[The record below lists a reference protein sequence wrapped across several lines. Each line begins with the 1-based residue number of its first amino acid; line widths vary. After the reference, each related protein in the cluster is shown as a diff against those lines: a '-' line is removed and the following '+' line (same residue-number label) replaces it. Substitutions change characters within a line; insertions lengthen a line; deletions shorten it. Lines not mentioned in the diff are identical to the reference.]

1 MAQEI
6 ERKFRVANDDW
17 RAMASSSSSL
27 KQGYLSSSAEA
38 TVRVRLED
46 NLGTLTIKSK
56 TKGITRNEF
65 EYAIPAQEAKELLML
80 CREPLIEKTRY
91 RIPHEN
97 HTWEIDVFEG
107 DNDGLIIAEIEL
119 TSEDDYFAKPQWL
132 GEEVSGDSRYYNSNL
147 ATHPYVNW

>member
-80 CREPLIEKTRY
+80 CSGPLIEKTRY
-91 RIPHEN
+91 RIPQEN

-107 DNDGLIIAEIEL
+107 DNDGLIISEIEL
-119 TSEDDYFAKPQWL
+119 TSEDDYFVKPQWL

>member
-17 RAMASSSSSL
+17 RAMATSSSSL

-65 EYAIPAQEAKELLML
+65 EYAIPAQEAKELLLL
-80 CREPLIEKTRY
+80 CRGPLIEKIRY
-91 RIPHEN
+91 RILQEN

-147 ATHPYVNW
+147 ATHPYVKW

>member
-17 RAMASSSSSL
+17 RAMATSSSSL

-80 CREPLIEKTRY
+80 CSGPLIEKIRY
-91 RIPHEN
+91 RIPQEN

-119 TSEDDYFAKPQWL
+119 TSDEDYFAKPQWL

>member
-17 RAMASSSSSL
+17 RAMATSSSSL

-46 NLGTLTIKSK
+46 NLGTVTIKSK
-56 TKGITRNEF
+56 TNGITRNEF

-80 CREPLIEKTRY
+80 CSGPLIEKTRY
-91 RIPHEN
+91 RIPQEN

-119 TSEDDYFAKPQWL
+119 TSDEDYFAKPQWL

>member
-65 EYAIPAQEAKELLML
+65 EYAIPAQEAEELLII
-80 CREPLIEKTRY
+80 CSGPLIEKTRY

>member
-17 RAMASSSSSL
+17 RAMATSSSSL

-46 NLGTLTIKSK
+46 NLGTVTIKSK
-56 TKGITRNEF
+56 TNGITRNEF

-80 CREPLIEKTRY
+80 CSGPLIEKIRY
-91 RIPHEN
+91 RIPQEN

-119 TSEDDYFAKPQWL
+119 TSEEDYFAKPQWL

>member
-17 RAMASSSSSL
+17 RAMATSSSSL

-65 EYAIPAQEAKELLML
+65 EYAIPAQEAKELLII
-80 CREPLIEKTRY
+80 CSGPLIEKTRY
-91 RIPHEN
+91 RIPQEN

-119 TSEDDYFAKPQWL
+119 TSEDDYFVKPQWL

>member
-17 RAMASSSSSL
+17 RALATSSSSL
-27 KQGYLSSSAEA
+27 KQGHLSSSAEA

-46 NLGTLTIKSK
+46 NLGTVTIKSK
-56 TKGITRNEF
+56 TNGITRNEF

-80 CREPLIEKTRY
+80 CSGPLIEKIRY
-91 RIPHEN
+91 RIPQEN

-119 TSEDDYFAKPQWL
+119 TSDEDYFAKPQWL

>member
-17 RAMASSSSSL
+17 RAMATSSSSL

-80 CREPLIEKTRY
+80 CKGPLIEKIRY
-91 RIPHEN
+91 RILQEN

-119 TSEDDYFAKPQWL
+119 TSDEDYFAKPQWL

>member
-17 RAMASSSSSL
+17 RAMASSSSFL

-80 CREPLIEKTRY
+80 CSGPLIEKTRY
-91 RIPHEN
+91 RIPQEN

-119 TSEDDYFAKPQWL
+119 TSEDDYFVKPQWL

>member
-147 ATHPYVNW
+147 ATHPYVKW

>member
-65 EYAIPAQEAKELLML
+65 EYAIPAQEAKGLLMF
-80 CREPLIEKTRY
+80 CSGPLIEKTRY
-91 RIPHEN
+91 RIPQEN

-119 TSEDDYFAKPQWL
+119 TSEDDYFVKTPMAGRRSIGRLKVL
-132 GEEVSGDSRYYNSNL
+132 
-147 ATHPYVNW
+147 

>member
-6 ERKFRVANDDW
+6 ERKFRIANDDW
-17 RAMASSSSSL
+17 RAMATSSSSL
-27 KQGYLSSSAEA
+27 KQGYLSSSEEA

-80 CREPLIEKTRY
+80 CKGPLIEKIRY
-91 RIPHEN
+91 RILQEN

-119 TSEDDYFAKPQWL
+119 TSEDDYFVKPQWL

>member
-17 RAMASSSSSL
+17 RAMATSSSSL

-80 CREPLIEKTRY
+80 CKGPLIEKIRY
-91 RIPHEN
+91 RIPQEN

-119 TSEDDYFAKPQWL
+119 TSDEDYFAKPQWL

>member
-80 CREPLIEKTRY
+80 CSGPLIEKTRY
-91 RIPHEN
+91 RIPQEN

-119 TSEDDYFAKPQWL
+119 TSDEDYFAKPQWL

>member
-17 RAMASSSSSL
+17 RAMATSSSSL

-46 NLGTLTIKSK
+46 NLGTVTIKSK
-56 TKGITRNEF
+56 TNGITRNEF

-80 CREPLIEKTRY
+80 CSGPLIEKTRY
-91 RIPHEN
+91 RIPQEN

-119 TSEDDYFAKPQWL
+119 TSEDDYFVKPQWL

>member
-27 KQGYLSSSAEA
+27 KQGYLSSSEEA
-38 TVRVRLED
+38 TLRVRLED

-65 EYAIPAQEAKELLML
+65 EYAIPAQEAEELLII
-80 CREPLIEKTRY
+80 CSGPLIEKTRY
-91 RIPHEN
+91 RIPQEN

-147 ATHPYVNW
+147 ATHPYVKW

>member
-17 RAMASSSSSL
+17 RAMATSSSSL

-56 TKGITRNEF
+56 TNGITRNEF

-80 CREPLIEKTRY
+80 CSGPLIEKIRY
-91 RIPHEN
+91 RIPQEN

-119 TSEDDYFAKPQWL
+119 TSEEDYFAKPQWL

>member
-17 RAMASSSSSL
+17 RAMATSCSSL

-80 CREPLIEKTRY
+80 CKGPLIEKIRY
-91 RIPHEN
+91 RILQEN

>member
-65 EYAIPAQEAKELLML
+65 EYAIPAQEAEELLII
-80 CREPLIEKTRY
+80 CSGPLIEKIRY
-91 RIPHEN
+91 RIPQEN

-119 TSEDDYFAKPQWL
+119 TSDEDYFAKPQWL

>member
-17 RAMASSSSSL
+17 RAMTSSSSSL

-80 CREPLIEKTRY
+80 CSGPLIEKTRY
-91 RIPHEN
+91 RIPQEN

-119 TSEDDYFAKPQWL
+119 TSEDDYFVKPQWL

>member
-46 NLGTLTIKSK
+46 NLSTLTIKSK

-80 CREPLIEKTRY
+80 CSGPLIEKTRY
-91 RIPHEN
+91 HIPQEN

-119 TSEDDYFAKPQWL
+119 TSEDDYFVKPQWL

-147 ATHPYVNW
+147 ATHPYVKW

>member
-17 RAMASSSSSL
+17 RAIATSSSSL

-46 NLGTLTIKSK
+46 NLGTVTIKSK
-56 TKGITRNEF
+56 TNGITRNEF

-80 CREPLIEKTRY
+80 CSGPLIEKIRY
-91 RIPHEN
+91 RIPQEN

-119 TSEDDYFAKPQWL
+119 TSDEDYFAKPQWL

>member
-17 RAMASSSSSL
+17 RAMTSSSSSL

-65 EYAIPAQEAKELLML
+65 EYAIPAQEAKELLII
-80 CREPLIEKTRY
+80 CSRPLIEKTRY
-91 RIPHEN
+91 RIPQEN

-119 TSEDDYFAKPQWL
+119 TSEDDYFVKPQWL

>member
-80 CREPLIEKTRY
+80 CKGPLIEKIRY
-91 RIPHEN
+91 RIPQEN

-119 TSEDDYFAKPQWL
+119 TSDEDYFAKPQWL

>member
-17 RAMASSSSSL
+17 RAMATSSSSL

-46 NLGTLTIKSK
+46 NLGTVTIKSK
-56 TKGITRNEF
+56 TNGITRNEF

-80 CREPLIEKTRY
+80 CSGPLIEKIRY
-91 RIPHEN
+91 RIPQEN

-119 TSEDDYFAKPQWL
+119 TSDEDYFAKPQWL

>member
-17 RAMASSSSSL
+17 RAMATSSSSL

-46 NLGTLTIKSK
+46 NIGTVTIKSK
-56 TKGITRNEF
+56 TNGITRNEF

-80 CREPLIEKTRY
+80 CSGPLIEKIRY
-91 RIPHEN
+91 RIPQEN

-119 TSEDDYFAKPQWL
+119 TSDEDYFAKPQWL

>member
-80 CREPLIEKTRY
+80 CSGPLIEKTRY
-91 RIPHEN
+91 RIPQEN
-97 HTWEIDVFEG
+97 RTWEIDVFEG

-119 TSEDDYFAKPQWL
+119 TSEDDYFVKPQWL

>member
-80 CREPLIEKTRY
+80 CSGPLIEKTRY
-91 RIPHEN
+91 RIPQEN

-119 TSEDDYFAKPQWL
+119 TSEDDYFVKPQWL

-147 ATHPYVNW
+147 ATHPYVKW

>member
-46 NLGTLTIKSK
+46 NLSTLTIKSK

-80 CREPLIEKTRY
+80 CSGPLIEKTRY
-91 RIPHEN
+91 RIPQEN

-119 TSEDDYFAKPQWL
+119 TSEDDYFVKPQWL

>member
-17 RAMASSSSSL
+17 RAMATSSSSL

-65 EYAIPAQEAKELLML
+65 EYAIPAQEAEELLII
-80 CREPLIEKTRY
+80 CSGPLIEKTRY
-91 RIPHEN
+91 RIPQEN

-119 TSEDDYFAKPQWL
+119 TSDEDYFAKPQWL

>member
-65 EYAIPAQEAKELLML
+65 EYAIPAQEAKELLII
-80 CREPLIEKTRY
+80 CSGPLIEKTRY
-91 RIPHEN
+91 RIPQEN

-119 TSEDDYFAKPQWL
+119 TSEDDYFVKPQWL

>member
-17 RAMASSSSSL
+17 RAMATSSSSL

-80 CREPLIEKTRY
+80 CSGPLIEKTRY
-91 RIPHEN
+91 HIPQEN

-119 TSEDDYFAKPQWL
+119 TSEDDYFVKPQWL

>member
-17 RAMASSSSSL
+17 RAMATSSSSL

-56 TKGITRNEF
+56 TNGITRNEF

-80 CREPLIEKTRY
+80 CSGPLIEKIRY
-91 RIPHEN
+91 RIPQEN

-119 TSEDDYFAKPQWL
+119 TSEEDYFAKPQWL
-132 GEEVSGDSRYYNSNL
+132 GEEVSGDSQYYNSNL

>member
-17 RAMASSSSSL
+17 RAMATSSSSL

-46 NLGTLTIKSK
+46 NHGTLTIKSK

-80 CREPLIEKTRY
+80 CKGPLIEKIRF
-91 RIPHEN
+91 RILQEN
-97 HTWEIDVFEG
+97 HMWEIDVFEG

-147 ATHPYVNW
+147 ATHPYVKW

>member
-17 RAMASSSSSL
+17 RAMATSSSSL

-46 NLGTLTIKSK
+46 NLGTVTIKSK
-56 TKGITRNEF
+56 TNGITRNEF

-80 CREPLIEKTRY
+80 CSGPLIEKIRY
-91 RIPHEN
+91 RIPQEN

-119 TSEDDYFAKPQWL
+119 TSEDDYFVKPQWL

-147 ATHPYVNW
+147 ATHPYVKW

>member
-17 RAMASSSSSL
+17 RAMATSSSSL

-46 NLGTLTIKSK
+46 NLGTVTIKSK
-56 TKGITRNEF
+56 TNGITRNEF
-65 EYAIPAQEAKELLML
+65 EYAIPAQEAKELLTL
-80 CREPLIEKTRY
+80 CSGPLIEKIRY
-91 RIPHEN
+91 RIPQEN

-119 TSEDDYFAKPQWL
+119 TSDEDYFAKPQWL

>member
-17 RAMASSSSSL
+17 RAMATSSSSL

-80 CREPLIEKTRY
+80 CSGPLIEKIRY
-91 RIPHEN
+91 RIPQEN

-107 DNDGLIIAEIEL
+107 DNYGLIIAEIEL
-119 TSEDDYFAKPQWL
+119 TSDEDYFAKPQWL

>member
-17 RAMASSSSSL
+17 RAMATSSSSL

-80 CREPLIEKTRY
+80 CSGPLIEKTRY
-91 RIPHEN
+91 RIPQEN

-119 TSEDDYFAKPQWL
+119 TSEDDYFVKPQWL

>member
-65 EYAIPAQEAKELLML
+65 EYAIPAQEAKELLII
-80 CREPLIEKTRY
+80 CSRPLIEKTRY
-91 RIPHEN
+91 RIPQEN

-119 TSEDDYFAKPQWL
+119 TSEDDYFVKPQWL